1 MSTKTLRKRVALATV
16 VALGAGVLSLVSSTS
31 ANAAPNVA
39 AGTAST
45 GTPTY
50 GVLNIG
56 TGSSTTGAA
65 VLSNAGAS
73 GNLSAGLVNVSDIAG
88 GLNAGTT
95 TTAVLLSTGQLA
107 VYTTGDAT
115 TTDAI
120 SVVVTGGRITNTA
133 GWASATLNAG
143 ATAISQ
149 AGTAAGQSGNVA
161 VAITPNSGATSVT
174 VQLYNATSTTA
185 SAQANAPTSGTLV
198 GQIVVTIASSSTAGT
213 ASLAKSGVYYVTTYN
228 AGSTTSDATT
238 PAAKYQAIGTSS
250 YDLPQWGQFRVRD
263 AYGTAVTLT
272 GGLLQITATNG
283 ALVKL
288 NPGASTTVG
297 TASTDFSTSASDAW
311 DYVVSAPSNAPVS
324 TTVTVTYNGT
334 VIGTKAYVFTGAVAK
349 ITLSSPVNGKISNTT
364 SNTASIVLADSA
376 GNTLYTSYA
385 GTATAATPSANLSAN
400 SALTSSTGVSN
411 VAWGTAPS
419 ITNAGVATAGTVQF
433 TCSSTAGAT
442 NIGVVY
448 TNNDGTVIT
457 SNTLPVL
464 CAGAAVT
471 YTAALDKKT
480 YVPGDIATL
489 TFTFKDSKGN
499 LANDIDAVS
508 ASGKLISWNG
518 SQISTAVT
526 GWTPASAYPWDVASN
541 GVIKLKYIV
550 GSTTGNYTGIA
561 DVPALDS
568 SSTPQAAV
576 TLSYSI
582 SDGSTSLNDVLKG
595 IVSLIASI
603 NKQIAALA
611 KLVAPAKKK

>member
-45 GTPTY
+45 AAPTY

-56 TGSSTTGAA
+56 TGSSLTGSAA
-65 VLSNAGAS
+65 LATSAA
-73 GNLSAGLVNVSDIAG
+73 GNLSVGLVNVSDIAG

-95 TTAVLLSTGQLA
+95 QTATLLSTGSLA
-107 VYTTGDAT
+107 VYTTVDGVS
-115 TTDAI
+115 TDAI
-120 SVVVTGGRITNTA
+120 SIVVTGGRITNTT
-133 GWASATLNAG
+133 GWGSATLNSG

-149 AGTAAGQSGNVA
+149 AGALGQTGGVAA
-161 VAITPNSGATSVT
+161 AITPNSGATSMT

-185 SAQANAPTSGTLV
+185 AAQAATPTSGTLV
-198 GQIVVTIASSSTAGT
+198 GQINVTIAASSTAGT
-213 ASLAKSGVYYVTTYN
+213 ASLANSGVYYVGAYN
-228 AGSTTSDATT
+228 STSTTSDITT
-238 PAAKYQAIGTSS
+238 PIAGYLAVGTSA
-250 YDLPQWGQFRVRD
+250 YNQTQYGQFRVRD
-263 AYGTAVTLT
+263 AYKTAVTLT
-272 GGLLQITATNG
+272 GGLLQATATNG

-297 TASTDFSTSASDAW
+297 TQSTDFSTSASDAW
-311 DYVVSAPSNAPVS
+311 DFAVSAPGTAPVS
-324 TTVTVTYNGT
+324 TVVTITYNGT
-334 VIGTKAYVFTGAVAK
+334 VIGTKAFTFTGEVAK

-364 SNTASIVLADSA
+364 SNTASITLLDAA
-376 GNTLYTSYA
+376 GNTLYTTYGS
-385 GTATAATPSANLSAN
+385 TASTATPSSSLSAN
-400 SALTSSTGVSN
+400 TALTSSTGVSA
-411 VAWGTAPS
+411 VSFGTAPS
-419 ITNAGVATAGTVQF
+419 ITAAGAATGGTVQF
-433 TCSSTAGAT
+433 TCSATAGST

-464 CAGAAVT
+464 CAGTAVT

-526 GWTPASAYPWDVASN
+526 GWTQASAYPYDTTSN
-541 GVIKLKYIV
+541 GVIKLKFIV
-550 GSTTGNYTGIA
+550 GSTNGSYTGIA

-568 SSTPQAAV
+568 TSTPQSAI
-576 TLSYSI
+576 TLAYSV